1 MMSLKDISD
10 YFISV
15 GLATG
20 FGTDIYIGKI
30 DSQIEEVLGLYT
42 RTTSVNELM
51 IGGLDNTT
59 AEQKN
64 FTVLVHW
71 NTNMIES
78 EDKAI
83 DIYEHFRANQTPV
96 IGGFKVFD
104 IVCTSGQPIDVTQ
117 AEKNNIHELVLD
129 YQINYNRI

>member
-15 GLATG
+15 GLATV

-30 DSQIEEVLGLYT
+30 DSQNEEVLGLYT

-83 DIYEHFRANQTPV
+83 DIYEHFRANQTPT